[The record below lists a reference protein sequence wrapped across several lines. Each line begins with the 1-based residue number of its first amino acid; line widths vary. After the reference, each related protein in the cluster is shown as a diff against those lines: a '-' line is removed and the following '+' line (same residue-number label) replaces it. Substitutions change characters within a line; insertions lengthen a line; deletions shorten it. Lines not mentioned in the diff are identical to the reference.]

1 MKKVP
6 FLLSIIQGAIG
17 KKYVVKHYQ
26 YGIVVTKFP
35 DMKGI
40 IASRKQKVCRDAFKE
55 AVAYA
60 RDIIQDAEKK
70 KALQKRIGK
79 RKKLYQAAIKE
90 YMQRVKTSA
99 IEKPVPN
106 PRLYRNHLKVVYK
119 VIKIIPEIQSCHR
132 VSRLFSSKRI
142 NDNFYHHFASKAN
155 AP

>member
-6 FLLSIIQGAIG
+6 FLLSMIQGAIG

-40 IASRKQKVCRDAFKE
+40 IASRKQKVCRDTFKE
-55 AVAYA
+55 AVAHA
-60 RDIIQDAEKK
+60 REIIHDAEKK

-79 RKKLYQAAIKE
+79 GKKLYQAAIKE
-90 YMQRVKTSA
+90 FMQRVKTSA
-99 IEKPVPN
+99 IEKRVPN
-106 PRLYRNHLKVVYK
+106 QRLYRNHLKVVCK
-119 VIKIIPEIQSCHR
+119 VIKIIPAIQSCHK
-132 VSRLFSSKRI
+132 VSRPFSSKRN